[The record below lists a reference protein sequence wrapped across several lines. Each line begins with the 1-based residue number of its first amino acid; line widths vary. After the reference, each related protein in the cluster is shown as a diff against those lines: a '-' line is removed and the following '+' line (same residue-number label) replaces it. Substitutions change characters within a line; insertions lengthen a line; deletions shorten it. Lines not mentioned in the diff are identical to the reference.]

1 MKRNKRAVALGIFD
15 GVHLGHRAV
24 LNNTDI
30 SGERSAV
37 FTFENASLKTK
48 QGRAIEYIYT
58 DAQKADVMRSLGIGE
73 IFSEDFSTLCNMS
86 GEEFVSEILIK
97 RLNTGTAA
105 CGRDFRFGRGAS
117 CGINELYM
125 LGKKYSFEVRTAE
138 DVMLGGETVSSNRI
152 RRLLSDGDA
161 ENAARLLGG
170 EYFISGSVVH
180 GKQLGRTIDFPTI
193 NQLFTDDQL
202 IPRFGVYASS
212 VKINGICFDAITNIG
227 VKPTVE
233 GERSPLAETHIIGFE
248 SDIYGESPNVELRS
262 FIRPER
268 KFESLAALREQIKAD
283 ITAVMSEK
291 IDKFR

>member
-1 MKRNKRAVALGIFD
+1 MKENKRAVALGIFD

-24 LNNTDI
+24 LNNTEI
-30 SGERSAV
+30 GGERSAV

-58 DAQKADVMRSLGIGE
+58 DAQKAAIIRTLGIGE
-73 IFSEDFSTLCNMS
+73 IFSEDFSKLCNMS

-117 CGINELYM
+117 CGINELYG
-125 LGKKYSFEVRTAE
+125 LGKKYGFEVRTAE
-138 DVMLGGETVSSNRI
+138 DVILGGETVSSNRI
-152 RRLLSDGDA
+152 RQLISDGDA
-161 ENAARLLGG
+161 ENAARLLGS
-170 EYFISGSVVH
+170 EYCISGSVVH

-193 NQLFTDDQL
+193 NQLFADDQL

-248 SDIYGESPNVELRS
+248 SDIYGESPDVEMRR

-283 ITAVMSEK
+283 ITAVVSEK
-291 IDKFR
+291 NDKFR